1 MAKRATTPAAAKAPA
16 RAPRGRAGD
25 QPPPERPRPVHHE
38 GPVLFGQD
46 AAVATLVAAMR
57 SGHMHHAWILSGPAG
72 VGKCTAALECARL
85 LLDPEADLESNDG
98 SVARF
103 RAPRESRTC
112 ELIDVGAHP
121 DLHVISK
128 ERADDSS
135 IREVRERKQT
145 NIPLDLLR
153 ELMLGGVVADGK
165 NFDSPVWKG
174 AYLGHHKAFIID
186 EAELLDV
193 YGQNALLKTLE
204 EPPPGTY
211 IFLVTTQEERLLPTI
226 RSRCQRAV
234 FRALD
239 EPAMTA
245 WFNRFAV
252 PADER
257 AWLAAFSEGSPG
269 MAQLAHAQGLRA
281 WSEELMPRFDALDAG
296 RFDAGLADRL
306 GELVGDFAERVV
318 KENPKASKESANR
331 LGTRCALLIV
341 ASRLRRQMS
350 DAARRGDAAALAV
363 AAQRVGLIARLESE
377 IRANVNMKHA
387 FANLIAQWSAGSS
400 A

>member
-1 MAKRATTPAAAKAPA
+1 M
-16 RAPRGRAGD
+16 
-25 QPPPERPRPVHHE
+25 
-38 GPVLFGQD
+38 
-46 AAVATLVAAMR
+46 
-57 SGHMHHAWILSGPAG
+57 
-72 VGKCTAALECARL
+72 
-85 LLDPEADLESNDG
+85 
-98 SVARF
+98 
-103 RAPRESRTC
+103 
-112 ELIDVGAHP
+112 
-121 DLHVISK
+121 
-128 ERADDSS
+128 
-135 IREVRERKQT
+135 
-145 NIPLDLLR
+145 
-153 ELMLGGVVADGK
+153 
-165 NFDSPVWKG
+165 
-174 AYLGHHKAFIID
+174 
-186 EAELLDV
+186 
-193 YGQNALLKTLE
+193 
-204 EPPPGTY
+204 
-211 IFLVTTQEERLLPTI
+211 TTQEERLLPTI

-245 WFNRFAV
+245 WFDRFAI

-306 GELVGDFAERVV
+306 GELVGDFAERIV

-387 FANLIAQWSAGSS
+387 FANLVAQWSTGS
-400 A
+400 AA